1 MIVWIIGLSGAGKTT
16 TAKALMP
23 KLMTAHPKT
32 ILVDGDDIRKFI
44 SSEETTYDLKNRYE
58 NGKKIQNIC
67 LWLDKQGFNVI
78 CSILSLF
85 EDMRKKNKIIYSDYF
100 EVFLDTPK
108 DIVRQRDV
116 KGIYKKFDEGI
127 INHVVGMDI
136 PFIKPTT
143 SDLVLSQTQKL
154 SDLDKNT
161 DLIYDHIKNRMF

>member
-1 MIVWIIGLSGAGKTT
+1 
-16 TAKALMP
+16 
-23 KLMTAHPKT
+23 
-32 ILVDGDDIRKFI
+32 
-44 SSEETTYDLKNRYE
+44 
-58 NGKKIQNIC
+58 
-67 LWLDKQGFNVI
+67 
-78 CSILSLF
+78 
-85 EDMRKKNKIIYSDYF
+85 MRKKNKIIYSDYF

-154 SDLDKNT
+154 SDLGVKNSRLVEKGN
-161 DLIYDHIKNRMF
+161 LIMSICATVGRPILMSPSLSTRRTLSKTSAAPSSPAKRWV